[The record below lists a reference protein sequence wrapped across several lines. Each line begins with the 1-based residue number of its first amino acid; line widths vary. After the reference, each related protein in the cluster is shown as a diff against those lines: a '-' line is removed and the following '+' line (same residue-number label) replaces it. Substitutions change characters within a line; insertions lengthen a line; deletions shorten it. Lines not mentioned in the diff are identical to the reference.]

1 MKDVEKQKRLGKYRE
16 KRHEKYRKKLFSKF
30 EKSEQEK
37 VRKEMN
43 LLLLLLDFPY
53 LAYFV
58 P

>member
-43 LLLLLLDFPY
+43 LLLLLLDFSY
-53 LAYFV
+53 LTYYV